1 MTPEPAPAKP
11 TRTQRQILAI
21 VRDNTV
27 RRFVRESW
35 NSRGSTVTFF
45 WAPDLGGRP
54 GPELSERTVSKMF
67 DQGWLVSRQP
77 DRKCTGF
84 RDMVKWQTEATL
96 HLSDAGLALL

>member
-1 MTPEPAPAKP
+1 
-11 TRTQRQILAI
+11 
-21 VRDNTV
+21 
-27 RRFVRESW
+27 
-35 NSRGSTVTFF
+35 
-45 WAPDLGGRP
+45 
-54 GPELSERTVSKMF
+54 MF